1 MHNNQKQGSTMDRY
15 SKRRLSRPGGR
26 VGTLLVAVVSA
37 LALVVAVGSLAGCG
51 SKKKSSSTTTTSAAA
66 KGVTP
71 PPALNTNG
79 KKGGTLNV
87 LALGDVDS
95 MDPGYAYYSFDY
107 EVVYATQRPLYSYK
121 ADSNT
126 VYPDLA
132 SADPTVSDGGKTIT
146 VHIRSGVHYGPPVN
160 REVTSADVKYAI
172 ERGFAGN
179 VGNGYATIYFNVIK
193 GAPKA
198 LASTPASVSIP
209 GIETPDKTTIV
220 FHLTE
225 PSGAFIG
232 ALTMPL
238 TAPVPEEYAKP
249 FDAKA
254 ASTYGQHVVA
264 TGPYMVA
271 NDKSGNVKVGWSPS
285 SFIHLVRNPNWKANT
300 DFRPAYVDKINIKEG
315 ASDPSVM
322 ARQILAGSADV
333 NGDAP
338 PSPAMIKSILSN
350 PTQKKQL
357 FFTPVS
363 GSRYVALNTSK
374 PPFDNLYVRR
384 AVAYVL
390 DRRAMLLT
398 RGGAIDGL
406 IATHFIDPSFAGLGF
421 EAGGGFSNP
430 FPSPNNTG
438 SVPKAQ
444 EQLKKAGFK
453 NGMFK
458 GPQITMVADNTPPGA
473 DTAKVV
479 AADLRKIGFNVKLI
493 SVQHQTMY
501 SKYCSSPANE
511 PNVCPNVGWLQD
523 FKYAR
528 TLLDIPF
535 NGKSIVP
542 SNSSNWPQLNDPKIN
557 AAIAAA
563 EKITNLADA
572 SAAWGKID
580 KMVTLSAAA
589 IPWVWENFP
598 TLFSSRVVPAIMTW
612 NQGSPDF
619 SWISVK

>member
-1 MHNNQKQGSTMDRY
+1 MHRY
-15 SKRRLSRPGGR
+15 SKRRLSPSGGR
-26 VGTLLVAVVSA
+26 LAARLVAIAAALALIVAVVA
-37 LALVVAVGSLAGCG
+37 LAGCG
-51 SKKKSSSTTTTSAAA
+51 SKKSTTSTTSAAG

-71 PPALNTNG
+71 PPPLNTKG
-79 KKGGTLNV
+79 KKGGTLTV
-87 LALGDVDS
+87 LTASDVDS
-95 MDPGYAYYSFDY
+95 MDPGYAYYAFDY

-132 SADPTVSDGGKTIT
+132 TEMPTVSDGGKTIT
-146 VHIRSGVHYGPPVN
+146 VHIKSGVRFSPPVN

-179 VGNGYATIYFNVIK
+179 VSNGYATIYFSVIK

-198 LASTPASVSIP
+198 LAATPASVSIP

-220 FHLTE
+220 FRLSQ

-238 TAPVPEEYAKP
+238 TVPVPEEYAKP

-254 ASTYGQHVVA
+254 ASGYGQQVVA

-271 NDKSGNVKVGWSPS
+271 NDKSGNVKAGWNPN
-285 SFIHLVRNPNWKANT
+285 SFIHLIRNPNWDGKT
-300 DFRPAYVDKINIKEG
+300 DFRPAYLDKINIKEG

-333 NGDAP
+333 NGDSP
-338 PSPAMIKSILSN
+338 PAPAMIKSIISN

-357 FFTPVS
+357 YFTPVS

-374 PPFDNLYVRR
+374 PPFDNLWVRR

-398 RGGAIDGL
+398 RGGAIDGI

-438 SVPKAQ
+438 DVAKAK
-444 EQLKKAGFK
+444 EMLKKAGFA

-458 GPQITMVADNTPPGA
+458 GATVTMVADNTPPGSN
-473 DTAKVV
+473 TAKVV
-479 AADLRKIGFNVKLI
+479 AADMRKIGFKVKLI
-493 SVQHQTMY
+493 SVLHPTMY
-501 SKYCSSPANE
+501 SKYCSVPKNE

-523 FKYAR
+523 FKDAQ

-542 SNSSNWPQLNDPKIN
+542 ANSSNWPQLNDPKIN
-557 AAIAAA
+557 QAIAAA
-563 EKITNLADA
+563 EKLTDPKARA
-572 SAAWGKID
+572 EAWGKID
-580 KMVTLSAAA
+580 KMITLSAAA

-598 TLFSSRVVPAIMTW
+598 TLFSSRVVPALMTW

-619 SWISVK
+619 SWISIK

>member
-1 MHNNQKQGSTMDRY
+1 MHRK
-15 SKRRLSRPGGR
+15 SKRRLSGSGGR
-26 VGTLLVAVVSA
+26 VVALLVAVA
-37 LALVVAVGSLAGCG
+37 AAFALVVAAGTLVGCG
-51 SKKKSSSTTTTSAAA
+51 SKKSTTSTAG

-71 PPALNTNG
+71 PPPLNTKG
-79 KKGGTLNV
+79 KKGGTLTV
-87 LALGDVDS
+87 LTASDVDS
-95 MDPGYAYYSFDY
+95 MDPGYAYYAFDY

-132 SADPTVSDGGKTIT
+132 TEMPTVSDGGKTIT
-146 VHIRSGVHYGPPVN
+146 VHIKSGVRFSRPVN

-179 VGNGYATIYFNVIK
+179 VSNGYASIYFSVIK

-198 LASTPASVSIP
+198 LAATPASVSIP
-209 GIETPDKTTIV
+209 GIETPDKSTIV
-220 FHLTE
+220 FHLSQ

-238 TAPVPEEYAKP
+238 TVPVPEEYAKP
-249 FDAKA
+249 FDAKP
-254 ASTYGQHVVA
+254 ASAYGQHVVA

-271 NDKSGNVKVGWSPS
+271 NDKSGNVKAGWNPN
-285 SFIHLVRNPNWKANT
+285 SFIHLIRNPNWDGKT
-300 DFRPAYVDKINIKEG
+300 DFRPAYLDKINIKEG
-315 ASDPSVM
+315 TSDPSVM

-333 NGDAP
+333 NGDSP
-338 PSPAMIKSILSN
+338 PAPAMIKSIISN

-357 FFTPVS
+357 YFTPVS

-374 PPFDNLYVRR
+374 PPFNNLSVRR

-398 RGGAIDGL
+398 RGGKIDGI

-421 EAGGGFSNP
+421 EAGGGYSNP
-430 FPSPNNTG
+430 FPSVNNTG
-438 SVPKAQ
+438 NVPKAK
-444 EQLKKAGFK
+444 EMLKKAGFA

-458 GPQITMVADNTPPGA
+458 GATITMVADNTPPGSN
-473 DTAKVV
+473 TAKVV

-493 SVQHQTMY
+493 SVLHPTMY

-523 FKYAR
+523 FKDAQ

-542 SNSSNWPQLNDPKIN
+542 ANSSNWPQLNDPKIN
-557 AAIAAA
+557 SAITAA
-563 EKITNLADA
+563 EKLTDLKARA
-572 SAAWGKID
+572 EAWGKID

-589 IPWVWENFP
+589 VPWVWENFP
-598 TLFSSRVVPAIMTW
+598 TLFSSRVVPALMTW

>member
-1 MHNNQKQGSTMDRY
+1 MHRY
-15 SKRRLSRPGGR
+15 SKRRISGSGGR
-26 VGTLLVAVVSA
+26 ASALLVAVA
-37 LALVVAVGSLAGCG
+37 ATFALVVVAGTLTGCG
-51 SKKKSSSTTTTSAAA
+51 SKKSTTSTSATTAG

-79 KKGGTLNV
+79 KKGGGLTIL
-87 LALGDVDS
+87 LAGDVDS
-95 MDPGYAYYSFDY
+95 MDPGYAYYSLDY
-107 EVVYATQRPLYSYK
+107 EVVYATQRPLFSYK
-121 ADSNT
+121 ANSNT

-132 SADPTVSDGGKTIT
+132 TEDPTVSDGGKTVT
-146 VHIRSGVHYGPPVN
+146 VHIKSGVHFGPPVN

-179 VGNGYATIYFNVIK
+179 VSNGYATIYFSVIK
-193 GAPKA
+193 GAPTE
-198 LASTPASVSIP
+198 LAATPASVSIP
-209 GIETPDKTTIV
+209 GIETPDNSTLV
-220 FHLTE
+220 FRLKE

-254 ASTYGQHVVA
+254 ASSYGQNVVA
-264 TGPYMVA
+264 SGPYMVA
-271 NDKSGNVKVGWSPS
+271 NDKAGNVKVGWNPG
-285 SFIHLVRNPNWKANT
+285 SFIKLIRNKNWDAKT
-300 DFRPAYVDKINIKEG
+300 DFRPAYLDTITFKEG
-315 ASDPSVM
+315 ASDPNVM
-322 ARQILAGSADV
+322 ARQILAGSADA
-333 NGDAP
+333 NGDSP
-338 PSPAMIKSILSN
+338 PAPAMIKSIINN

-421 EAGGGFSNP
+421 EAGGGYTNP
-430 FPSPNNTG
+430 FPSANNAG
-438 SVPKAQ
+438 DVAKAK
-444 EQLKKAGFK
+444 EMLKKAGFK
-453 NGMFK
+453 DGIFK
-458 GPQITMVADNTPPGA
+458 GATVTMVADNTPPGA

-479 AADLRKIGFNVKLI
+479 AGDMRKIGFNVKLI
-493 SVQHQTMY
+493 SVLHQTMY
-501 SKYCSSPANE
+501 SKYCSSPKNE

-523 FKYAR
+523 FKDAQ

-542 SNSSNWPQLNDPKIN
+542 ANSSNWPQLNDPAIN
-557 AAIAAA
+557 SAITAA
-563 EKITNLADA
+563 EKLTDAKARAD
-572 SAAWGKID
+572 AWGKID

-589 IPWVWENFP
+589 VPWVWENFP
-598 TLFSSRVVPAIMTW
+598 TLFSSRVVPQIMTW
-612 NQGSPDF
+612 NQGSPDV